1 MFIDLGRWSACFQQE
16 MGGVAMWRLLLPLA
30 GDSGSENIRF
40 FRSKMCVRAFDLD
53 LTLMSPPGT
62 LQRRSPQVD
71 GQHGGLKANGRGRR
85 KECLAMWGRGVWGKG
100 MRDGKNRKGQTNS
113 GNTAIWRKR
122 GRLRQ
127 RERERKNGAETSNGS
142 NPSSPS
148 CTPESKDLIQQ
159 AQTKERDGPLWRDC
173 GTPALWENRNK
184 TDTPTG
190 WAGKMELLVS
200 DNLQ

>member
-1 MFIDLGRWSACFQQE
+1 
-16 MGGVAMWRLLLPLA
+16 
-30 GDSGSENIRF
+30 
-40 FRSKMCVRAFDLD
+40 
-53 LTLMSPPGT
+53 
-62 LQRRSPQVD
+62 
-71 GQHGGLKANGRGRR
+71 
-85 KECLAMWGRGVWGKG
+85 

-173 GTPALWENRNK
+173 GTPAL
-184 TDTPTG
+184 
-190 WAGKMELLVS
+190 
-200 DNLQ
+200 